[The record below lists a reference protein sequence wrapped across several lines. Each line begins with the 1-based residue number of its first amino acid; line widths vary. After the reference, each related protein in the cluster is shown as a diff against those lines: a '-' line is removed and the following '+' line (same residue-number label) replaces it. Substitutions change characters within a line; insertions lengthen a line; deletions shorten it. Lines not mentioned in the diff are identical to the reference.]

1 MPTPLLSGSKMHY
14 TTQNILLK
22 CHTRP
27 LFQKDRICQ
36 QESFL
41 QTEIKKKKSCGFQG
55 ALYVLEPP
63 RAPRKKKMKLIPHAD
78 LANSLSSQHSRVA
91 NPVSIQKDL
100 WKHSSR
106 DIPNNIGINPNQF
119 HTLWRLWRFWV
130 NFISHLFN
138 N

>member
-27 LFQKDRICQ
+27 LFQKDCICQ
-36 QESFL
+36 QESSFL
-41 QTEIKKKKSCGFQG
+41 QTEIKKKKLWF
-55 ALYVLEPP
+55 P
-63 RAPRKKKMKLIPHAD
+63 RCIVCARTTPSPWKKKMKLIPHAD